1 MDSSALGVVFLP
13 VCYGVLL
20 GLAGGSVIGQ
30 VIEWL
35 GSSMVGP
42 RTQHRADFVS
52 PVHYRPKRVRHLRL
66 YPAEGSCLRPQSPFH
81 RASTGRG

>member
-1 MDSSALGVVFLP
+1 VDYSALNVVFLP

-35 GSSMVGP
+35 GGSMAGG
-42 RTQHRADFVS
+42 RTELRAGFVS
-52 PVHYRPKRVRHLRL
+52 PVRSPPNGIRYLRL
-66 YPAEGSCLRPQSPFH
+66 YPADGGYR
-81 RASTGRG
+81 R